1 MTHQTLTGA
10 GPLADAHSQIA
21 MSRVVGSAEAAAFC
35 NYSLAHWL
43 RLTRAGKTPT
53 PVRLSTRKLGW
64 RIGSLVDFVNDAR
77 AA

>member
-1 MTHQTLTGA
+1 MSHQA
-10 GPLADAHSQIA
+10 HASASPPADAHSQIA

-64 RIGSLVDFVNDAR
+64 RIGSLVNFVNER